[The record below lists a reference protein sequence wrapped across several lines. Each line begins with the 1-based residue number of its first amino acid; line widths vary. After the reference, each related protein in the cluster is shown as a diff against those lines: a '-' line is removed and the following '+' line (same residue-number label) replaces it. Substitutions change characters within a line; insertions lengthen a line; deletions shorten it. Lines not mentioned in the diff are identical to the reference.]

1 MRSYCTNTARYKKPL
16 QIAWIA
22 AGFLLL
28 AGFATTIRA
37 QSSLEEDSE
46 NQKKIWQETAITLP
60 AAPQM
65 TDLLPFEVATTTT
78 QAFAIDAKSLTI
90 SADGVI
96 RYTLVAQSQSGAKS
110 ISYEGI
116 RCQTFEK
123 KLYSFGHKD
132 GSWSLSRRDQW
143 EPIMGSAINRAHIA
157 LTQDYFCQNK
167 ASAGDAAAILD
178 RIKRKHP
185 LTQ

>member
-1 MRSYCTNTARYKKPL
+1 MRSYCTNIVRYKKP
-16 QIAWIA
+16 QKIARIT
-22 AGFLLL
+22 AGLLL
-28 AGFATTIRA
+28 LSSFATTIQA
-37 QSSLEEDSE
+37 QSSLEEETE
-46 NQKKIWQETAITLP
+46 NQKKTWQETAILLP

-65 TDLLPFEVATTTT
+65 TDLLPFEVATTVT
-78 QAFAIDAKSLTI
+78 QVFAIDAKSLTI
-90 SADGVI
+90 NADGVI

-110 ISYEGI
+110 TSYEGI

-143 EPIMGSAINRAHIA
+143 EPITGSVINRAHVA
-157 LTQDYFCQNK
+157 LAQDYFCQNK
-167 ASAGDAAAILD
+167 TSAGDAAAILD
-178 RIKRKHP
+178 RIKRKRP